1 MAEVDTQDVASVG
14 SRVSWGAIFAGAFV
28 ALTLCVFLGVLGVA
42 LNLSVANT
50 DVRGE
55 QLATGAGIWTIVS
68 LLVAL
73 FLGGFVTS
81 RATVGERKGE
91 ALMYGVLV
99 WAVLIGMMVGFS
111 AVGAN
116 ADYGLG
122 GYLRQA
128 GTTMTQPRMQQV
140 TPEIAQQANLTPQ
153 QVEKMNVAWE
163 ASRQAA
169 HNMSATARAWW
180 AFAGIGLS
188 LFAAM
193 LGALVGAGP
202 ELVLRHWAGRGLVA
216 TPRPH

>member
-50 DVRGE
+50 DVRGD

-81 RATVGERKGE
+81 RTTVGEKKGE

-99 WAVLIGMMVGFS
+99 WAVLIAMMVGFG

-116 ADYGLG
+116 TDYGLG

-128 GTTMTQPRMQQV
+128 GTTMTQPRGQQANAEA
-140 TPEIAQQANLTPQ
+140 TQKGNLNAQQAAKLN
-153 QVEKMNVAWE
+153 EGAE

-169 HNMSATARAWW
+169 HDMSATSRAWW

-202 ELVLRHWAGRGLVA
+202 ELVLRHWSGRRLVA
-216 TPRPH
+216 SPRPH